1 MTIQKFKE
9 LLHSSYKSEDTEEW
23 FDKVFNRPAGLAI
36 ALLGAKIHMHPN
48 TVTVISMLLGVAAG
62 AMFYFTDLIYNIV
75 GVALLVV
82 ANFCDSADG
91 QLARLTNQ
99 RSLIGRMLDGISSDV
114 WFYPIYFSLSLRIW
128 HLNIPF
134 TDVQWGFTSFI
145 LCALAGF
152 GGHSRQCLLA
162 DYYRQIHLFFLL
174 GKKGSELDD
183 SKTQLAIH
191 DSMPKK
197 GHFWDR
203 AFYYNYADYCRRQ
216 EKRTPNFQTF
226 YRTVRERY
234 PNAEDIPQNLRDD
247 FRKGSL
253 PLMKYT
259 NLLTFNLRA
268 LMLYVGCLINLPYI
282 YPLFEISVMV
292 AMWWHMHRRHEALC
306 KRMTEKYFASQPA

>member
-23 FDKVFNRPAGLAI
+23 FDTVFNRPAGLII

-48 TVTVISMLLGVAAG
+48 TVTAISMVLGVAAG
-62 AMFYFTDLIYNIV
+62 VMFYFTDLVYNII
-75 GVALLVV
+75 GVVLLIL

-99 RSLIGRMLDGISSDV
+99 RSLIGRMLDGVSSDV
-114 WFYPIYFSLSLRIW
+114 WFYPIYTALALRMW
-128 HLNIPF
+128 NVDIPF
-134 TDVQWGFTSFI
+134 TDIQWHFGGFI

-162 DYYRQIHLFFLL
+162 DYYRQIHLYFLL

-183 SKTQLAIH
+183 SKTQMEIH
-191 DSMPKK
+191 DSLPKK

-216 EKRTPNFQTF
+216 EARTPNFQTF
-226 YRTVRERY
+226 YHKVREKY
-234 PNAEDIPQNLRDD
+234 PNAEDMPQALRDD
-247 FRKGSL
+247 FRRGSL

-268 LMLYVGCLINLPYI
+268 LMLYIGCLTNMPYI
-282 YPLFEISVMV
+282 YPLFEITVMA
-292 AMWWHMHRRHEALC
+292 AMWLYMHRSHEALC
-306 KRMTEKYFASQPA
+306 RRMTEKYFA